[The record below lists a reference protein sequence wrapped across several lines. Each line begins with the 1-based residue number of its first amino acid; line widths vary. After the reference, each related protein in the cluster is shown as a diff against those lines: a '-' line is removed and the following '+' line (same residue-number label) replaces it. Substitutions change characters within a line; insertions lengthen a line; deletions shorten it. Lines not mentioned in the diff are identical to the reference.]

1 MTQVQALPIAG
12 NVVQVCRRDVYGQAL
27 SYPACAKAKT
37 FASLVGRKTLTDRDM
52 EHIRALGYRV
62 AFVPQV

>member
-1 MTQVQALPIAG
+1 MAQVQALPIAG
-12 NVVQVCRRDVYGQAL
+12 NVVQVCRRDVYGQPL
-27 SYPACAKAKT
+27 SYPVCDKAKT
-37 FASLVGRKTLTDRDM
+37 FASMVGRKTLTGRDV

>member
-12 NVVQVCRRDVYGQAL
+12 NVVQVCRRDVYGQTLA
-27 SYPACAKAKT
+27 YPVCDKART
-37 FASLVGRKTLTDRDM
+37 FASLVGRKTLTARDM

-62 AFVPQV
+62 ALVPQV